1 MDSDLA
7 RRYQQ
12 LLSHTLAGIHI
23 TASLRLQLTN
33 TNSRRTRGTNARPSP
48 FGPLNM
54 KKSA

>member
-7 RRYQQ
+7 QRYQQ

-33 TNSRRTRGTNARPSP
+33 TNSRSTRGTNARPSP